1 MRASGLLVLLLL
13 LAPPP
18 DEADALAAFERA
30 FAPTRRPAKV
40 HPVRT
45 KALDE
50 LLEFDSAP
58 VATALLDAAVRLEAE
73 IEDIETKRRK
83 LLAKGAQNREL
94 QSRVVLDPLLELS
107 AAVGDALNALGEPE
121 ALRESARRALDD
133 PALPLALR
141 LALAPRVVSRA
152 AEAGPAIA
160 VALGRQ
166 KDPGTLTVA
175 LAQAR
180 ALGTPGADLLG
191 PVLACLD
198 HAETVVREETA
209 RTLAAL
215 ARPEGV
221 APLIERLAREEGAT
235 KERIGAALEVL
246 TRQPLGTAVAAW
258 RRWWEENRE
267 RCLAGKLPL
276 GGGQA
281 SGKKAPTEGARYHD
295 IPMVGE
301 AIVYVID
308 RSNSMQRALEDASRK
323 AGSGE
328 VSRLD
333 RAKEELI
340 EALGKLPRRKTFNIV
355 TFAGSVRSFADG
367 MRPATPENVTRAQKW
382 VGKLGLELG
391 TVLYDGLDVAFAVA
405 GRPSRDGFYS
415 STIDTIFV
423 LTDGRPVIP
432 APAGDKRLSRDS
444 RKRIRAAVQ
453 RWNLLGRVTVHT
465 IGLGDELPAGF
476 LRKLAEENGGRFV
489 HER

>member
-1 MRASGLLVLLLL
+1 MRASGILVLLLA
-13 LAPPP
+13 LAAPP
-18 DEADALAAFERA
+18 DEADALKAFRRA

-40 HPVRT
+40 QPERRAT
-45 KALDE
+45 LAALQ
-50 LLEFDSAP
+50 EFDSAP

-73 IEDIETKRRK
+73 IEEIETKRRK
-83 LLAKGAQNREL
+83 LFEKGGQNREL

-107 AAVGDALNALGEPE
+107 AAVVDALLALGEPA
-121 ALRESARRALDD
+121 ALRASAERALDD
-133 PALPLALR
+133 PELPLTLR
-141 LALAPRVVSRA
+141 IALAPRVVSRG

-160 VALGRQ
+160 AALERQ
-166 KDPGTLTVA
+166 KDPGTLTAA

-180 ALGTPGADLLG
+180 AIGPAGASLPG

-198 HAETVVREETA
+198 HAEPVVREETA

-221 APLIERLAREEGAT
+221 APLIETLALEEGAT

-246 TRQPLGTAVAAW
+246 TRQPLGTAVTAW
-258 RRWWEENRE
+258 RRWWEENKE
-267 RCLAGKLPL
+267 KCLAGKLPL

-281 SGKKAPTEGARYHD
+281 SGKKGTTEGARYHD

-301 AIVYVID
+301 AIVYVFD
-308 RSNSMQRALEDASRK
+308 RSNSMQRALKDASRK

-367 MRPATPENVTRAQKW
+367 MRPASPENVSKAQKW
-382 VGKLGLELG
+382 VGRLGLELG
-391 TVLYDGLDVAFAVA
+391 TVLYDGLDVAFALA
-405 GRPSRDGFYS
+405 GRPPRDGFYS

-432 APAGDKRLSRDS
+432 APAGGRNLAGDS
-444 RKRIRAAVQ
+444 RKRIRAAV
-453 RWNLLGRVTVHT
+453 RHWNLLGRVTIHT

-489 HER
+489 HEK